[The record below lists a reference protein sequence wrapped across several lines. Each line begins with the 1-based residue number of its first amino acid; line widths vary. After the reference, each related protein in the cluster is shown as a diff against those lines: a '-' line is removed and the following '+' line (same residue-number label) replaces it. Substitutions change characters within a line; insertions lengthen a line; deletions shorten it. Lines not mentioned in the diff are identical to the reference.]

1 VTSHL
6 VSKKS
11 VLCRP
16 GRVDFAKGIGRRILI
31 ANRIVCFCNIREVS
45 TGRVVRTC
53 HIVRE
58 DGETFAFFGKP
69 SAIAATVPCNAM
81 QCHAMPCNAV
91 QCHAMPCNAMQCHAM
106 PCNPVQCRA
115 MPCKQTRNTRYVRR
129 NNARKDLR
137 RC

>member
-1 VTSHL
+1 M
-6 VSKKS
+6 
-11 VLCRP
+11 
-16 GRVDFAKGIGRRILI
+16 I

-81 QCHAMPCNAV
+81 QCHANKQEIQDMFEEIMHEKIFVDVKAV
-91 QCHAMPCNAMQCHAM
+91 TSVVSGLSPSKC
-106 PCNPVQCRA
+106 
-115 MPCKQTRNTRYVRR
+115 
-129 NNARKDLR
+129 
-137 RC
+137 